1 VIRCPSCGG
10 LNPEKADWCGQCLRR
25 FTPPPAPAPDAA
37 GQGTAEGTAPDGSD
51 AASEEASQGGA
62 ASLYLV
68 ETLPTAADAAP
79 KPHSPVER
87 MSAPP
92 GVKTTRGPF
101 TVSEQGVTWTCATC
115 GSVNAME
122 SEICSAC
129 GSTLHR
135 TLSPGDGGPRKQRDP
150 RLTAMVSLAYPGVG
164 HAYLGM
170 WGQAI
175 ARITIATWMLAA
187 VIAGLSVEAA
197 GARVLAVVFVL
208 IAFGMWGVSAH
219 DAFREAQNQQRLT
232 ILKGRAFLYLVVGL
246 LALLFL
252 QLFLGAQA
260 GTEAVT
266 LGP

>member
-1 VIRCPSCGG
+1 MIRCPSCGG

-25 FTPPPAPAPDAA
+25 FTPPPAPEPATPGPGA
-37 GQGTAEGTAPDGSD
+37 AEGLAPVDPGVS
-51 AASEEASQGGA
+51 SEVVSEPDA

-68 ETLPTAADAAP
+68 EALPTAADAAP
-79 KPHSPVER
+79 KPHGSGARV
-87 MSAPP
+87 SAPP
-92 GVKTTRGPF
+92 GVETTRGPF
-101 TVSEQGVTWTCATC
+101 TVSERGVTWTCATC
-115 GSVNAME
+115 GSVNPME
-122 SEICSAC
+122 TEICSAC

-135 TLSPGDGGPRKQRDP
+135 TLSPDDGGPRKQRDP

-175 ARITIATWMLAA
+175 ARVTIATWMLAA

-208 IAFGMWGVSAH
+208 IAVGMWGVSAH

-260 GTEAVT
+260 GTDAVT
-266 LGP
+266 LGS

>member
-25 FTPPPAPAPDAA
+25 FTPPPAPGPAVPEGAPVEPADPSVPN
-37 GQGTAEGTAPDGSD
+37 EMDP
-51 AASEEASQGGA
+51 AASIQPP
-62 ASLYLV
+62 LYLV

-79 KPHSPVER
+79 KPHAQAA
-87 MSAPP
+87 MHAPP
-92 GVKTTRGPF
+92 GVNTQRGPF
-101 TVSEQGVTWTCATC
+101 TVSDRGVTWACATC

-129 GSTLHR
+129 GSTLHA
-135 TLSPGDGGPRKQRDP
+135 TLAPDEDGNRKDRDP

-170 WGQAI
+170 WGQAV
-175 ARITIATWMLAA
+175 ARVTIATWILAA

-208 IAFGMWGVSAH
+208 VALGMWGVSAH
-219 DAFREAQNQQRLT
+219 DAYREAQRQQRLT
-232 ILKGRAFLYLVVGL
+232 ILKGRMFLYLVVGL
-246 LALLFL
+246 LALLFV

-260 GTEAVT
+260 GSDAVT
-266 LGP
+266 LGL